1 MVGISKRFEKRALKS
16 QGFWR
21 GESVFSSSV
30 NAVGAESKEVERET
44 VRKNDLREG
53 WEDAER
59 SVSAWTDS
67 LGD

>member
-1 MVGISKRFEKRALKS
+1 MVKRFEKRALKS
-16 QGFWR
+16 QAFWR
-21 GESVFSSSV
+21 GESAFSSSV

-53 WEDAER
+53 WEGAER

-67 LGD
+67 LGG

>member
-1 MVGISKRFEKRALKS
+1 
-16 QGFWR
+16 
-21 GESVFSSSV
+21 VFSSSV
-30 NAVGAESKEVERET
+30 NAVGAESKDVERET

-67 LGD
+67 LGG